1 MQALRVHRFAS
12 PAALQLDE
20 IPTPEPG
27 VGQIRVRIIAAG
39 ISWVDR
45 LRAQGLYQIKP
56 PLPYTGGSEFAGVI
70 DAIGPGV
77 SGDLR
82 IGERVAGIGPGIWA
96 GFACMEASQLHRFG
110 EDVSFSEAALLAMPY
125 GTARYALHHRGGLQ
139 AGETVFVLGAMGGVG
154 HAAVQMA
161 KAMGA
166 RVIAG
171 ATTPA
176 RRAAALEEGA
186 DAVLD
191 TRGGDWKDALK
202 ALAGPK
208 GVDVVVDPVGAAAT
222 ETAFRTLGWGGRLMV
237 VGFAAGEIGR
247 VAANLALLKGA
258 AMVGVDL
265 RAFGER
271 EPEAARENLRE
282 VFALHAARKIRPRI
296 AREFPIAQF
305 AEAMAA
311 AQDPGTLGRVVVRPD
326 L

>member
-1 MQALRVHRFAS
+1 MQALRVHSFAT
-12 PAALQLDE
+12 PAPFQLDD

-27 VGQIRVRIIAAG
+27 AGQVRVKIIAAG

-56 PLPYTGGSEFAGVI
+56 PLPYIGGSEFAGVI
-70 DAIGPGV
+70 EALGPEVPAGFAIG
-77 SGDLR
+77 D
-82 IGERVAGIGPGIWA
+82 RVAGIGPGIWA
-96 GFACMEASQLHRFG
+96 GQACLAADTLLRIDDGTDFT
-110 EDVSFSEAALLAMPY
+110 EAAVLAMPY
-125 GTARYALHHRGGLQ
+125 GTARYALHHRGGMQ

-154 HAAVQMA
+154 QAAVQVA

-171 ATTPA
+171 ATTAA

-191 TRGGDWKDALK
+191 TSGSDWKDALK

-208 GVDVVVDPVGAAAT
+208 GVDVVVDPVGADAT
-222 ETAFRTLGWGGRLMV
+222 ETAFRTLGWGGRLLV
-237 VGFAAGEIGR
+237 VGFAAGKIGK

-271 EPEAARENLRE
+271 EPEAAQENLRE
-282 VFALHAARKIRPRI
+282 VFALHAAGRIRPRI
-296 AREFPIAQF
+296 AREFPICEF

-311 AQDPGTLGRVVVRPD
+311 AQNPETLGRVVMRPD
-326 L
+326 Q